1 MSKTLDLKLTFFD
14 EWQAKT
20 FLKVLRTMEFLGNIG
35 HCGDMTLKCDGD
47 GNFKLKAQVK
57 TVNGPADWPTD
68 EYTDVSDIVKLD
80 YEMWKKAVKE
90 HQDLQATVNP
100 EVRDNSELQFN
111 LGG

>member
-1 MSKTLDLKLTFFD
+1 MGKTLDLKLTFFD

-57 TVNGPADWPTD
+57 TSD
-68 EYTDVSDIVKLD
+68 EYTDVSDIVELD

-90 HQDLQATVNP
+90 HQDFQATKRP
-100 EVRDNSELQFN
+100 EIRDNSELQFS

>member
-57 TVNGPADWPTD
+57 TSSPD
-68 EYTDVSDIVKLD
+68 EYTDVSDIVELD
-80 YEMWKKAVKE
+80 YDMWKKAVKE
-90 HQDLQATVNP
+90 HRDLQATKNP
-100 EVRDNSELQFN
+100 EVRDNSELQFS

>member
-57 TVNGPADWPTD
+57 TVNGPADWPDT
-68 EYTDVSDIVKLD
+68 EYTDVSDIVELD

-90 HQDLQATVNP
+90 HQDLQATKRP
-100 EVRDNSELQFN
+100 EIRDNSELQFS